1 MIKIPKTSDAK
12 VEKLK
17 SIFDKMTEDAIL
29 IESDDEE
36 QDFVF
41 YRAKSKSQQD
51 SAVVT
56 PASQVQLSF
65 WISYVCCIFFFWTTI
80 NI

>member
-1 MIKIPKTSDAK
+1 MIRPRTSLSSQDEDYHYLMIKIPKTSDAK

-17 SIFDKMTEDAIL
+17 SIFDKVAEEAIL

-51 SAVVT
+51 
-56 PASQVQLSF
+56 
-65 WISYVCCIFFFWTTI
+65 
-80 NI
+80 